1 MTTRLRNVPR
11 GLFLENDDT
20 QSRVNSD
27 SNLSQNRLRQG
38 DVKCGAARLIRR
50 PKFAPRWFR
59 TGHDRYPRGLCSGIR
74 NAVHNITDND
84 HSRRITR
91 RRSTPAFAFFL
102 PDFRDGA
109 TKRSNDKI
117 ERRIFTCAP
126 KSTERNYP
134 RVGFAVLQA
143 TLQGLRPWTARSR
156 FAEIEAGHEPLH
168 WDAIRLLTASIPAS
182 SNSRS
187 R

>member
-1 MTTRLRNVPR
+1 MFAIIHLLATFIADLFKSPRRLEVEN
-11 GLFLENDDT
+11 LFLRHQLN
-20 QSRVNSD
+20 
-27 SNLSQNRLRQG
+27 
-38 DVKCGAARLIRR
+38 
-50 PKFAPRWFR
+50 
-59 TGHDRYPRGLCSGIR
+59 
-74 NAVHNITDND
+74 ND
-84 HSRRITR
+84 HSCRITR
-91 RRSTPAFAFFL
+91 RRSTSAFAFFL